1 MNILVLSENFLEG
14 GLEKHIE
21 EFANQGT
28 KRDDEF
34 FFFFAKQKEP
44 LPAIIEKGLE
54 GALLFPLE
62 ETPDNL
68 VRDVSAIVNAIE
80 RHNIDIVQV
89 HPFRV
94 YLPAVIAAQY
104 TRTPLVFT
112 FHGPLSYT
120 FPSSPTQAAL
130 FQHFLA
136 NSVSAIFTVNK
147 KFFHSLNAYF
157 PDTRIIH
164 MPNPISR
171 TAERHTNY
179 RKGHWCLASRLDS
192 DKVDG
197 LKRFFEWLPELPI
210 TELDVYGS
218 GNCEDSLKLFVSKL
232 NLTQK
237 INWKGYAENWLK
249 KSSQCEGVIGLGRV
263 VLESA
268 IGGFPVILLTY
279 NAKPCGVL
287 NDHRYEESA
296 LCNFNGSALD
306 QLESPQELAKEISA
320 TVADEEKLSTL
331 RTRIEADYSAKSVYE
346 TYSSVL
352 ENALFRPC
360 PEYTAFFNEV
370 KLTINSGDPA
380 TIITHSMAATMARH
394 FTNPLVFN
402 TFLQSYTEAGQQ
414 RNVLAL
420 QTSLNAS
427 TAKLASYEQE
437 VHTLTDAFQSLDRH
451 HSSAL
456 YAING
461 RMIDLNDR
469 IDKLFKSNADL
480 KRRLTSLEK
489 TIEKKNHQIAAL
501 QTSNSWR
508 IGRFVTYLPR
518 RIKRLIK
525 QFVK

>member
-1 MNILVLSENFLEG
+1 
-14 GLEKHIE
+14 
-21 EFANQGT
+21 
-28 KRDDEF
+28 
-34 FFFFAKQKEP
+34 
-44 LPAIIEKGLE
+44 
-54 GALLFPLE
+54 
-62 ETPDNL
+62 
-68 VRDVSAIVNAIE
+68 
-80 RHNIDIVQV
+80 
-89 HPFRV
+89 
-94 YLPAVIAAQY
+94 
-104 TRTPLVFT
+104 
-112 FHGPLSYT
+112 
-120 FPSSPTQAAL
+120 
-130 FQHFLA
+130 
-136 NSVSAIFTVNK
+136 
-147 KFFHSLNAYF
+147 
-157 PDTRIIH
+157 
-164 MPNPISR
+164 
-171 TAERHTNY
+171 
-179 RKGHWCLASRLDS
+179 
-192 DKVDG
+192 
-197 LKRFFEWLPELPI
+197 
-210 TELDVYGS
+210 
-218 GNCEDSLKLFVSKL
+218 
-232 NLTQK
+232 
-237 INWKGYAENWLK
+237 
-249 KSSQCEGVIGLGRV
+249 
-263 VLESA
+263 
-268 IGGFPVILLTY
+268 
-279 NAKPCGVL
+279 
-287 NDHRYEESA
+287 
-296 LCNFNGSALD
+296 
-306 QLESPQELAKEISA
+306 LAKEISA